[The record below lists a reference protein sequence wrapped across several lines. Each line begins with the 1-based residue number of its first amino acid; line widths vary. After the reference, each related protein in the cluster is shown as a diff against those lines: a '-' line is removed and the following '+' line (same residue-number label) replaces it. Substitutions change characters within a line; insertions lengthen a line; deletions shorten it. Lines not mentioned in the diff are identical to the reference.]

1 MQDVDFVLA
10 ENTRKTKFLLE
21 RYGVKN
27 KILLFND
34 FSTKKKI
41 QSLVNNIS
49 KGKNIALVS
58 DAGTPLI
65 SDPGTNLVQAA
76 IEEKIKVVPI
86 PGASSL
92 ISALVASGLSADK
105 FIFYGFLP
113 KKKGELKKLFEEIR
127 FETKTQIFFESP
139 KRIKKT
145 LSIIQEEFNLNQKI
159 VIARELTKIY
169 EEFYRGKVSDLSEI
183 LSNNI
188 NIEKGE
194 LVIILEGSNE
204 KYEIDN
210 HLEEILFKE
219 LKPLLTLRQIS
230 KIISKISSKD
240 SKEIY
245 NFFLKK

>member
-1 MQDVDFVLA
+1 MDTSVK
-10 ENTRKTKFLLE
+10 RK
-21 RYGVKN
+21 R
-27 KILLFND
+27 ND
-34 FSTKKKI
+34 EDSP
-41 QSLVNNIS
+41 
-49 KGKNIALVS
+49 A
-58 DAGTPLI
+58 
-65 SDPGTNLVQAA
+65 
-76 IEEKIKVVPI
+76 
-86 PGASSL
+86 
-92 ISALVASGLSADK
+92 
-105 FIFYGFLP
+105 
-113 KKKGELKKLFEEIR
+113 
-127 FETKTQIFFESP
+127 P

-183 LSNNI
+183 LSNNSN

-194 LVIILEGSNE
+194 LVIIIEGSNE

>member
-1 MQDVDFVLA
+1 M
-10 ENTRKTKFLLE
+10 
-21 RYGVKN
+21 
-27 KILLFND
+27 
-34 FSTKKKI
+34 
-41 QSLVNNIS
+41 
-49 KGKNIALVS
+49 
-58 DAGTPLI
+58 
-65 SDPGTNLVQAA
+65 
-76 IEEKIKVVPI
+76 
-86 PGASSL
+86 
-92 ISALVASGLSADK
+92 ASGLSAEK

-113 KKKGELKKLFEEIR
+113 KKEGELKKLFEEIR

-145 LSIIQEEFNLNQKI
+145 LLIIQEEFNLNQKI

-183 LSNNI
+183 LSNNSN

-210 HLEEILFKE
+210 LLEEILFKE

>member
-1 MQDVDFVLA
+1 MDF
-10 ENTRKTKFLLE
+10 F
-21 RYGVKN
+21 
-27 KILLFND
+27 
-34 FSTKKKI
+34 
-41 QSLVNNIS
+41 Q
-49 KGKNIALVS
+49 
-58 DAGTPLI
+58 
-65 SDPGTNLVQAA
+65 
-76 IEEKIKVVPI
+76 
-86 PGASSL
+86 
-92 ISALVASGLSADK
+92 
-105 FIFYGFLP
+105 

-159 VIARELTKIY
+159 VIAREITKIY

-183 LSNNI
+183 LSNNSN

-194 LVIILEGSNE
+194 LVIIIEGSNE

>member
-1 MQDVDFVLA
+1 MDF
-10 ENTRKTKFLLE
+10 FL
-21 RYGVKN
+21 
-27 KILLFND
+27 
-34 FSTKKKI
+34 
-41 QSLVNNIS
+41 
-49 KGKNIALVS
+49 
-58 DAGTPLI
+58 
-65 SDPGTNLVQAA
+65 
-76 IEEKIKVVPI
+76 
-86 PGASSL
+86 
-92 ISALVASGLSADK
+92 
-105 FIFYGFLP
+105 

-183 LSNNI
+183 LSNNS
-188 NIEKGE
+188 NDIEKGE
-194 LVIILEGSNE
+194 LVIIIEGSNE

-210 HLEEILFKE
+210 YLEEILFKE

>member
-1 MQDVDFVLA
+1 M
-10 ENTRKTKFLLE
+10 
-21 RYGVKN
+21 KN
-27 KILLFND
+27 QNCK
-34 FSTKKKI
+34 
-41 QSLVNNIS
+41 
-49 KGKNIALVS
+49 A
-58 DAGTPLI
+58 
-65 SDPGTNLVQAA
+65 
-76 IEEKIKVVPI
+76 
-86 PGASSL
+86 
-92 ISALVASGLSADK
+92 
-105 FIFYGFLP
+105 
-113 KKKGELKKLFEEIR
+113 
-127 FETKTQIFFESP
+127 ESP
-139 KRIKKT
+139 KRNKKT

-183 LSNNI
+183 LSNNSN

-194 LVIILEGSNE
+194 LVIIIEGSNE
-204 KYEIDN
+204 KYEIVN